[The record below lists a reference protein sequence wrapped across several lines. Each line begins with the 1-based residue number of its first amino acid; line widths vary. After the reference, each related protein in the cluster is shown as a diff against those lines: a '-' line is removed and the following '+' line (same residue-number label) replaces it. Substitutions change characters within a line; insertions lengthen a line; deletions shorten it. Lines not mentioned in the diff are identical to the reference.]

1 VLLFCPNCHATRL
14 SLFHSP
20 SLSFA
25 KTSGEVQDE
34 ELRFHIEQQ
43 TEQNILLGM
52 SPDEALRAA
61 FMSFGGLEQA
71 KERSRDARG
80 MGWLEEL
87 WQDLRYGARMLAR
100 NPGFTFVDALSLA
113 LGIGANTAIFSLID
127 AILLK
132 RPPVRQPERLVAVA
146 IAAPGSNAPI
156 SSFSYPVFRELRE
169 KNSVFAGMFAYAAMP
184 MSMSDGGQAENDH

>member
-1 VLLFCPNCHATRL
+1 LFISTIECGQNIFCNRA
-14 SLFHSP
+14 
-20 SLSFA
+20 
-25 KTSGEVQDE
+25 

-43 TEQNILLGM
+43 TEQNIRLGM

-61 FMSFGGLEQA
+61 FRSFGGLEQV

-80 MGWLEEL
+80 MRWLEEL

-113 LGIGANTAIFSLID
+113 LGIGANTEIFSLID

-132 RPPVRQPERLVAVA
+132 RPPVRQPE
-146 IAAPGSNAPI
+146 
-156 SSFSYPVFRELRE
+156 
-169 KNSVFAGMFAYAAMP
+169 
-184 MSMSDGGQAENDH
+184 

>member
-1 VLLFCPNCHATRL
+1 MR
-14 SLFHSP
+14 
-20 SLSFA
+20 
-25 KTSGEVQDE
+25 
-34 ELRFHIEQQ
+34 
-43 TEQNILLGM
+43 
-52 SPDEALRAA
+52 
-61 FMSFGGLEQA
+61 
-71 KERSRDARG
+71 
-80 MGWLEEL
+80 WLEEL

-100 NPGFTFVDALSLA
+100 NPGFTFVDALSIA

-184 MSMSDGGQAENDH
+184 MSTSDGGQAENDH

>member
-1 VLLFCPNCHATRL
+1 
-14 SLFHSP
+14 
-20 SLSFA
+20 
-25 KTSGEVQDE
+25 
-34 ELRFHIEQQ
+34 
-43 TEQNILLGM
+43 
-52 SPDEALRAA
+52 
-61 FMSFGGLEQA
+61 
-71 KERSRDARG
+71 
-80 MGWLEEL
+80 
-87 WQDLRYGARMLAR
+87 
-100 NPGFTFVDALSLA
+100 

-146 IAAPGSNAPI
+146 IGAPGSNAPI

>member
-1 VLLFCPNCHATRL
+1 MKRRPYLRL
-14 SLFHSP
+14 
-20 SLSFA
+20 
-25 KTSGEVQDE
+25 VR
-34 ELRFHIEQQ
+34 RFDQ
-43 TEQNILLGM
+43 TAPQPRPIL
-52 SPDEALRAA
+52 
-61 FMSFGGLEQA
+61 
-71 KERSRDARG
+71 
-80 MGWLEEL
+80 WLEEL

>member
-1 VLLFCPNCHATRL
+1 
-14 SLFHSP
+14 
-20 SLSFA
+20 
-25 KTSGEVQDE
+25 
-34 ELRFHIEQQ
+34 
-43 TEQNILLGM
+43 M

-61 FMSFGGLEQA
+61 FRSFGGLEQV

-80 MGWLEEL
+80 MRWLEEL

-113 LGIGANTAIFSLID
+113 LGIGANTAIFSLIT

-169 KNSVFAGMFAYAAMP
+169 KNSVFAGMFTYAAMP